1 MKKKLDNRAYFS
13 YTGSRTIE
21 KEEIEKMFIVVMP
34 DGETWDTEATLV
46 RVTDD
51 QIDEIQ
57 SGEKVSNVV
66 DLSDGS
72 VAYPLGVEALN
83 IFL

>member
-1 MKKKLDNRAYFS
+1 
-13 YTGSRTIE
+13 
-21 KEEIEKMFIVVMP
+21 MFIVVMP

-72 VAYPLGVEALN
+72 VCYPLGCEALSM
-83 IFL
+83 FLSGE

>member
-1 MKKKLDNRAYFS
+1 
-13 YTGSRTIE
+13 
-21 KEEIEKMFIVVMP
+21 MFIVVMP
-34 DGETWDTEATLV
+34 DGETWDTEATIV

-51 QIDEIQ
+51 QLEDIQ

-72 VAYPLGVEALN
+72 VCYPLGVEALN
-83 IFL
+83 IFLSGE

>member
-1 MKKKLDNRAYFS
+1 MTTENIFAILKAQQ
-13 YTGSRTIE
+13 SRRE
-21 KEEIEKMFIVVMP
+21 KIMFIVVMP
-34 DGETWDTEATLV
+34 DGETWDTEATVV

-51 QIDEIQ
+51 QFDDIQ

-72 VAYPLGVEALN
+72 VCYSLGVEALN
-83 IFL
+83 IFLSGE

>member
-1 MKKKLDNRAYFS
+1 
-13 YTGSRTIE
+13 
-21 KEEIEKMFIVVMP
+21 MFIVVLP

-51 QIDEIQ
+51 QLDDIQ

-72 VAYPLGVEALN
+72 VCYSLGVEALN
-83 IFL
+83 MFMSGGE

>member
-1 MKKKLDNRAYFS
+1 
-13 YTGSRTIE
+13 
-21 KEEIEKMFIVVMP
+21 MFIVVMP
-34 DGETWDTEATLV
+34 DGETWDTEAKIV

-51 QIDEIQ
+51 QFDDIQ

-72 VAYPLGVEALN
+72 VSYSLGVEALN
-83 IFL
+83 IFLSGE